1 MAIVVVYWRIA
12 VVSIKGWSRSLAGV
26 GAGPVKNGVCKVC
39 GEIKMLNQSA
49 GAIAPVVSA
58 IQSPVMTSR
67 EIADLTG
74 KQHAHVMRDIRAYM
88 GAILQMER
96 GVDVKSLDWAS
107 LEGVSGF
114 GETPIGGVVC
124 SEEINQQ
131 NGQPYPV
138 YILDKSATLTII
150 SGYNILLRKKI
161 IDRWQELENRQPA
174 KIPQTF
180 AEALRLAAEMEEEKE
195 RLQLQLTEAAPK
207 VAFVDRYVTATGS
220 MTFRQ
225 VAKLLEA
232 KEPELRLFLIES
244 RVMYRLNGV
253 LTPYSQHIEAGR
265 FEVRTGTTSDSNYA
279 FSQSRFTAKGVQWI
293 GGLWT
298 AHKAAGGAE

>member
-1 MAIVVVYWRIA
+1 MNSKIGYSAWCTSELQSLVQ
-12 VVSIKGWSRSLAGV
+12 GWSRSFADD

-49 GAIAPVVSA
+49 GLIAPVVSA
-58 IQSPVMTSR
+58 IQAPVMTSV
-67 EIADLTG
+67 EIAELCQKRHDNVMSDVRVMLNQLEIQSPDFSGDYTDSRGRRYPCFNLPKDLC
-74 KQHAHVMRDIRAYM
+74 
-88 GAILQMER
+88 L
-96 GVDVKSLDWAS
+96 
-107 LEGVSGF
+107 
-114 GETPIGGVVC
+114 
-124 SEEINQQ
+124 
-131 NGQPYPV
+131 
-138 YILDKSATLTII
+138 TLV
-150 SGYNILLRKKI
+150 SGYNVVLRKRI
-161 IDRWQELENRQPA
+161 IDRWLQLEQSQPV
-174 KIPQTF
+174 KTPQSF
-180 AEALRLAAEMEEEKE
+180 AEALRLAADLEEQKE
-195 RLQLQLTEAAPK
+195 RLQQQLTEAAPK

-265 FEVRTGTTSDSNYA
+265 FEVRTGTTTDSNYA

-298 AHKAAGGAE
+298 ANKAAGGAE